1 MINTNKVKLFEE
13 FAAGEIS
20 NPDQN
25 IAPAGNMDASTVT
38 VDKTAM
44 SGEQVRAEIIKD
56 VDAILTNLET
66 LSKQI
71 SESIDKDFFFE
82 GPVNESLDS
91 IIDFVKKEA
100 NFVKGM
106 ALLQGKYKELLKT
119 ADSNI
124 IAAQEYDAIKKID
137 AAIDKMKRARDE
149 ASGPKKDAIQQ
160 KAIQTIAKLKEKKA
174 GIDSKFEET
183 KEAAKEA
190 LADVEEKMKKYEGNM
205 PGGSQGE
212 LYDST
217 KRKTV
222 SEVKME
228 GLKAKTKMLKEKG
241 NADAAKEAADE
252 LKKIGVRSKEAE
264 AGIKELSADVDP
276 KLEEQIKKIQTEVD
290 REKDEDLA
298 SIQSTIADLK
308 KSLSDDDKI
317 KSDPKLKK
325 ETEAKLEKAKAQED
339 KTLEGIYYLEDY
351 LEELKAQRAALKGE
365 EYDKAESKVGSTE
378 DGESGEREENPLM
391 KDDGKDKEEKTEPAE
406 KTALQ
411 KAEDQLAKATDKLQ
425 SDEAEV
431 EKKKSEIANVKADIE
446 KLNTEKGGF
455 DKEKQIKKAEAEYD
469 AAVQTHRDDMD
480 KISQAE
486 FPTPEEAT
494 LANNKANMK
503 LAKANL
509 ALAQAKGETNDIE
522 KFTGQIADL
531 EKEAD
536 KVQTKFD
543 NDEKRKDQVK
553 SVTKQIESQKEAIE
567 AQEEAIKKAAEAE
580 MDTDGWAKPGDEGY
594 EENQKAKKEVEKQK
608 KILVDMQEELEELK
622 IDLKRAKNIGLAE
635 AKSSGQAAA
644 AEVVQDEI
652 DDKKE
657 EIENIEAEIKRIES
671 DVIPKDEDDVAAA
684 KQKVDDL
691 RKSEFD
697 DIKKKQKQKSKKN
710 ESKELTWDSLK
721 EDLGLNQKVEKVH
734 ESFSIADK
742 MRLILK
748 R

>member
-25 IAPAGNMDASTVT
+25 VAPAGNMDASTVT
-38 VDKTAM
+38 VDKTSM

-71 SESIDKDFFFE
+71 TESIDKDFFFE

-106 ALLQGKYKELLKT
+106 ALLQGKYKQLLQT

-190 LADVEEKMKKYEGNM
+190 LAEVEEKMKKYEGKM
-205 PGGSQGE
+205 PGGTQGD

-222 SEVKME
+222 SDVKME

-276 KLEEQIKKIQTEVD
+276 KLEAQIKKIQTEID

-298 SIQSTIADLK
+298 TIQSTISDLK
-308 KSLSDDDKI
+308 KSLSDDDAI
-317 KSDPKLKK
+317 KEDPAKKKATEDKL
-325 ETEAKLEKAKAQED
+325 AKAKEQED

-391 KDDGKDKEEKTEPAE
+391 KDEPKKAGRKPDSETVQKAKAAVKQAKEELKDDQEELAEIPQEIKDTEE
-406 KTALQ
+406 DLK
-411 KAEDQLAKATDKLQ
+411 KAKDASAAANPPNPED
-425 SDEAEV
+425 
-431 EKKKSEIANVKADIE
+431 
-446 KLNTEKGGF
+446 
-455 DKEKQIKKAEAEYD
+455 IKKA
-469 AAVQTHRDDMD
+469 DDKIKKLEDELPGLMD
-480 KISQAE
+480 KLNSRVHPDVMSKKLEIAQA
-486 FPTPEEAT
+486 
-494 LANNKANMK
+494 K
-503 LAKANL
+503 LTRAELGGDDTEIKDAKEDVQSAKANY
-509 ALAQAKGETNDIE
+509 QEAKGN
-522 KFTGQIADL
+522 
-531 EKEAD
+531 
-536 KVQTKFD
+536 
-543 NDEKRKDQVK
+543 N
-553 SVTKQIESQKEAIE
+553 S
-567 AQEEAIKKAAEAE
+567 QEE
-580 MDTDGWAKPGDEGY
+580 
-594 EENQKAKKEVEKQK
+594 VE
-608 KILVDMQEELEELK
+608 
-622 IDLKRAKNIGLAE
+622 E
-635 AKSSGQAAA
+635 AKSSDQ
-644 AEVVQDEI
+644 E
-652 DDKKE
+652 
-657 EIENIEAEIKRIES
+657 
-671 DVIPKDEDDVAAA
+671 AAA
-684 KQKVDDL
+684 KVAKEDVKELEKEIKALKDREKELKDDEIPQDQTNL
-691 RKSEFD
+691 KNAEAELKAAQSKDKKDRSELGFTVD
-697 DIKKKQKQKSKKN
+697 DIKKRQKDKLKSTK
-710 ESKELTWDSLK
+710 ESKELTWESLK
-721 EDLGLNQKVEKVH
+721 EDLGLNQKAEKVH

>member
-20 NPDQN
+20 KPDQN
-25 IAPAGNMDASTVT
+25 VAPAGNMDASTVT

-71 SESIDKDFFFE
+71 TESIDKDFFFE

-106 ALLQGKYKELLKT
+106 ALLQGKYKQLLQT

-190 LADVEEKMKKYEGNM
+190 LAEVEEKMKKYEGNM
-205 PGGSQGE
+205 PGGTQGE
-212 LYDST
+212 LYDTT
-217 KRKTV
+217 KRKIN
-222 SEVKME
+222 SETKMD

-264 AGIKELSADVDP
+264 AGIKELSKDVDP
-276 KLEEQIKKIQTEVD
+276 KLEEQINKIQTEID

-298 SIQSTIADLK
+298 AIQSTITDLK

-325 ETEAKLEKAKAQED
+325 ETEDALAKAKAQED
-339 KTLEGIYYLEDY
+339 ETLEGIYYLEDY

-391 KDDGKDKEEKTEPAE
+391 KDDGDGKEEKPE
-406 KTALQ
+406 
-411 KAEDQLAKATDKLQ
+411 
-425 SDEAEV
+425 SDA
-431 EKKKSEIANVKADIE
+431 
-446 KLNTEKGGF
+446 
-455 DKEKQIKKAEAEYD
+455 IKKAED
-469 AAVQTHRDDMD
+469 
-480 KISQAE
+480 
-486 FPTPEEAT
+486 
-494 LANNKANMK
+494 K
-503 LAKANL
+503 LASAEKAL
-509 ALAQAKGETNDIE
+509 
-522 KFTGQIADL
+522 
-531 EKEAD
+531 
-536 KVQTKFD
+536 
-543 NDEKRKDQVK
+543 KD
-553 SVTKQIESQKEAIE
+553 
-567 AQEEAIKKAAEAE
+567 
-580 MDTDGWAKPGDEGY
+580 D
-594 EENQKAKKEVEKQK
+594 
-608 KILVDMQEELEELK
+608 QEELEEKPEDIKKMEDELK
-622 IDLKRAKNIGLAE
+622 DLRKEIGQVGLSSKQKQRLQKAKDIVKSAQDAVDNQDPDEEKHKANLDKLKRAKKAVKDILDTSVLGENSITEETLE
-635 AKSSGQAAA
+635 FFLELEENKSSDIEARKQVLKDELEDLKQKLAD
-644 AEVVQDEI
+644 ERKREQDLKQKEI
-652 DDKKE
+652 PQDKK
-657 EIENIEAEIKRIES
+657 NVDK
-671 DVIPKDEDDVAAA
+671 AA
-684 KQKVDDL
+684 KDL
-691 RKSEFD
+691 DAAKKGEFD
-697 DIKKKQKQKSKKN
+697 EIKKKQKEKLKSTK
-710 ESKELTWDSLK
+710 ESKELTWDTLK
-721 EDLGLNQKVEKVH
+721 EDLGLNQKAEKVH

>member
-20 NPDQN
+20 KPDQN
-25 IAPAGNMDASTVT
+25 VAPAGNMDASTVT

-71 SESIDKDFFFE
+71 TESIDKDFFFE

-106 ALLQGKYKELLKT
+106 ALLQGKYKQLLQT

-149 ASGPKKDAIQQ
+149 ASGPKKDAVQQ

-190 LADVEEKMKKYEGNM
+190 LAEVEEKMKKYEGNM
-205 PGGSQGE
+205 PGGTQGE
-212 LYDST
+212 LYDTT
-217 KRKTV
+217 KRKIN
-222 SEVKME
+222 SETKMD

-264 AGIKELSADVDP
+264 EGIKELSKDVDP
-276 KLEEQIKKIQTEVD
+276 KLEEQIKKIQTEID

-298 SIQSTIADLK
+298 AIQSNIADLK
-308 KSLSDDDKI
+308 KSLSDMDDET
-317 KSDPKLKK
+317 DPKEKK
-325 ETEAKLEKAKAQED
+325 DTEDALAKAKSQED
-339 KTLEGIYYLEDY
+339 ETLEGIYYLEDY

-391 KDDGKDKEEKTEPAE
+391 KDDGDGKEEKPE
-406 KTALQ
+406 
-411 KAEDQLAKATDKLQ
+411 
-425 SDEAEV
+425 SDA
-431 EKKKSEIANVKADIE
+431 
-446 KLNTEKGGF
+446 
-455 DKEKQIKKAEAEYD
+455 IKKAED
-469 AAVQTHRDDMD
+469 
-480 KISQAE
+480 
-486 FPTPEEAT
+486 
-494 LANNKANMK
+494 K
-503 LAKANL
+503 LASAEKAL
-509 ALAQAKGETNDIE
+509 
-522 KFTGQIADL
+522 
-531 EKEAD
+531 
-536 KVQTKFD
+536 
-543 NDEKRKDQVK
+543 KD
-553 SVTKQIESQKEAIE
+553 
-567 AQEEAIKKAAEAE
+567 
-580 MDTDGWAKPGDEGY
+580 D
-594 EENQKAKKEVEKQK
+594 
-608 KILVDMQEELEELK
+608 QEELEEKPEDIKKMEDELK
-622 IDLKRAKNIGLAE
+622 DLRKEIGQVGLSSKQKQRLQKAKDIVKSAQDAVDNQDPDEKKHKANLDKLKRAKKAVKDILDTSVLGENSITEETLE
-635 AKSSGQAAA
+635 FFLELEENKSSDIEARKQVLKDELEDLKQKLAD
-644 AEVVQDEI
+644 ERKREQDLKQKEI
-652 DDKKE
+652 PQDKK
-657 EIENIEAEIKRIES
+657 NVDK
-671 DVIPKDEDDVAAA
+671 AA
-684 KQKVDDL
+684 KDL
-691 RKSEFD
+691 DAAKKGEFD
-697 DIKKKQKQKSKKN
+697 EIKKKQKEKLKSTK
-710 ESKELTWDSLK
+710 ESKELTWDTLK
-721 EDLGLNQKVEKVH
+721 EDLGLNQKAEKVH

>member
-25 IAPAGNMDASTVT
+25 VAPAGNMDASTVT
-38 VDKTAM
+38 VDKTSM

-71 SESIDKDFFFE
+71 TESIDKDFFFE
-82 GPVNESLDS
+82 GPRLVNEKLDS

-106 ALLQGKYKELLKT
+106 ALLQGKYKQLLQT

-190 LADVEEKMKKYEGNM
+190 LAEVEEKMKKYEGNM
-205 PGGSQGE
+205 PGGTQGE

-217 KRKTV
+217 KRKIN
-222 SEVKME
+222 SEIKMD

-264 AGIKELSADVDP
+264 AGIKELSKDVDP
-276 KLEEQIKKIQTEVD
+276 KLEEQIKKIQTEID

-298 SIQSTIADLK
+298 AIQSNISDLK
-308 KSLSDDDKI
+308 KTLSDDDEVK
-317 KSDPKLKK
+317 KDAAKKKEVEDKLKK
-325 ETEAKLEKAKAQED
+325 EKARED
-339 KTLEGIYYLEDY
+339 ETLEGIYYLEDY

-391 KDDGKDKEEKTEPAE
+391 KDDEKGKEEKPESDAV
-406 KTALQ
+406 K
-411 KAEDQLAKATDKLQ
+411 KAED
-425 SDEAEV
+425 
-431 EKKKSEIANVKADIE
+431 
-446 KLNTEKGGF
+446 
-455 DKEKQIKKAEAEYD
+455 
-469 AAVQTHRDDMD
+469 
-480 KISQAE
+480 
-486 FPTPEEAT
+486 
-494 LANNKANMK
+494 K
-503 LAKANL
+503 LASAEKAL
-509 ALAQAKGETNDIE
+509 
-522 KFTGQIADL
+522 
-531 EKEAD
+531 
-536 KVQTKFD
+536 
-543 NDEKRKDQVK
+543 KD
-553 SVTKQIESQKEAIE
+553 
-567 AQEEAIKKAAEAE
+567 
-580 MDTDGWAKPGDEGY
+580 D
-594 EENQKAKKEVEKQK
+594 
-608 KILVDMQEELEELK
+608 QEELEEK
-622 IDLKRAKNIGLAE
+622 PKDIKKMEDDLK
-635 AKSSGQAAA
+635 
-644 AEVVQDEI
+644 
-652 DDKKE
+652 
-657 EIENIEAEIKRIES
+657 
-671 DVIPKDEDDVAAA
+671 
-684 KQKVDDL
+684 DL
-691 RKSEFD
+691 RKEIGQVGLSSKQKQMLQKAKDLVKSAQDAVDNQDPDEKKHKANLDKLERAKKAVKDILDTSVLGENSITEETLEFFLELEENKSSDIEARKQVLKDELEALKQKLADERERERYLKQKEIPQDNKNVDKAVKDLEAAKKGEFD
-697 DIKKKQKQKSKKN
+697 DIKKKQKDKLKSAK
-710 ESKELTWDSLK
+710 ESKELTWDTLK
-721 EDLGLNQKVEKVH
+721 EDLGLNQKAEKVH

>member
-25 IAPAGNMDASTVT
+25 VAPAGNMDASTVT

-71 SESIDKDFFFE
+71 TESIDKDFFFE

-106 ALLQGKYKELLKT
+106 ALLQGKYKQLLQT

-190 LADVEEKMKKYEGNM
+190 LAEVEEKMKKYEGNM
-205 PGGSQGE
+205 PSGTQGE

-264 AGIKELSADVDP
+264 AGIKELSKDVDP
-276 KLEEQIKKIQTEVD
+276 KLEEQINKIQNEID

-298 SIQSTIADLK
+298 SIQSTITDLK

-325 ETEAKLEKAKAQED
+325 ETEDKLAKAKAKED
-339 KTLEGIYYLEDY
+339 ETLEGIYYLEDY

-391 KDDGKDKEEKTEPAE
+391 KDDGKGEEEKP
-406 KTALQ
+406 KSDVVK
-411 KAEDQLAKATDKLQ
+411 KAEDKVASAQKEVDK
-425 SDEAEV
+425 DEAELKAIPKKIKKV
-431 EKKKSEIANVKADIE
+431 EKD
-446 KLNTEKGGF
+446 L
-455 DKEKQIKKAEAEYD
+455 KKAED
-469 AAVQTHRDDMD
+469 ILT
-480 KISQAE
+480 
-486 FPTPEEAT
+486 
-494 LANNKANMK
+494 KANP
-503 LAKANL
+503 AKN
-509 ALAQAKGETNDIE
+509 
-522 KFTGQIADL
+522 
-531 EKEAD
+531 KE
-536 KVQTKFD
+536 
-543 NDEKRKDQVK
+543 
-553 SVTKQIESQKEAIE
+553 
-567 AQEEAIKKAAEAE
+567 
-580 MDTDGWAKPGDEGY
+580 
-594 EENQKAKKEVEKQK
+594 EVE
-608 KILVDMQEELEELK
+608 
-622 IDLKRAKNIGLAE
+622 E
-635 AKSSGQAAA
+635 AKSSGAEAAA
-644 AEVVQDEI
+644 QVAKDEVEELKKK
-652 DDKKE
+652 KKE
-657 EIENIEAEIKRIES
+657 LGDREKELKGEELPQDYDNLEKAE
-671 DVIPKDEDDVAAA
+671 DELEDA
-684 KQKVDDL
+684 KL
-691 RKSEFD
+691 D
-697 DIKKKQKQKSKKN
+697 DIKKTQKDKLKSTK
-710 ESKELTWDSLK
+710 ESKELSWDTLK
-721 EDLGLNQKVEKVH
+721 EDLGLNQKEEKVH

>member
-25 IAPAGNMDASTVT
+25 VAPAGNMDASTVT
-38 VDKTAM
+38 VDKTSM

-71 SESIDKDFFFE
+71 TESIDKDFFFE

-106 ALLQGKYKELLKT
+106 ALLQGKYKQLLQT

-190 LADVEEKMKKYEGNM
+190 LAEVEEKMKKYEGNM
-205 PGGSQGE
+205 PGGTQGD

-222 SEVKME
+222 SDVKME

-276 KLEEQIKKIQTEVD
+276 KLEAQIKKIQTEID

-298 SIQSTIADLK
+298 TIQSTISDLK
-308 KSLSDDDKI
+308 KSLSDDDAI
-317 KSDPKLKK
+317 KEDPAKKKATEDKL
-325 ETEAKLEKAKAQED
+325 AKAKEQED

-391 KDDGKDKEEKTEPAE
+391 KDEPKKAGRKPDSETVQKAKAAVKQAKEELKDDQEELAEIPQEIKDTEE
-406 KTALQ
+406 DLK
-411 KAEDQLAKATDKLQ
+411 KAKDASAAANPPNPED
-425 SDEAEV
+425 
-431 EKKKSEIANVKADIE
+431 
-446 KLNTEKGGF
+446 
-455 DKEKQIKKAEAEYD
+455 IKKA
-469 AAVQTHRDDMD
+469 DDKIKKLEDELPGLMD
-480 KISQAE
+480 KLNSRVHPDVMSKKLEIAQA
-486 FPTPEEAT
+486 
-494 LANNKANMK
+494 K
-503 LAKANL
+503 LTRAELGGDDTEIKDAKEDVQSAKANY
-509 ALAQAKGETNDIE
+509 QEAKGN
-522 KFTGQIADL
+522 
-531 EKEAD
+531 
-536 KVQTKFD
+536 
-543 NDEKRKDQVK
+543 N
-553 SVTKQIESQKEAIE
+553 S
-567 AQEEAIKKAAEAE
+567 QEE
-580 MDTDGWAKPGDEGY
+580 
-594 EENQKAKKEVEKQK
+594 VE
-608 KILVDMQEELEELK
+608 
-622 IDLKRAKNIGLAE
+622 E
-635 AKSSGQAAA
+635 AKSSDQ
-644 AEVVQDEI
+644 E
-652 DDKKE
+652 
-657 EIENIEAEIKRIES
+657 
-671 DVIPKDEDDVAAA
+671 AAA
-684 KQKVDDL
+684 KVAKEDVKELEKEIKALKDREKELKDDEIPQDQTNL
-691 RKSEFD
+691 KNAEAELKAAQSKDKKDRSELGFTVD
-697 DIKKKQKQKSKKN
+697 DIKKRQKDKLKSTK
-710 ESKELTWDSLK
+710 ESKELTWESLK
-721 EDLGLNQKVEKVH
+721 EDLGLNQKAEKVH

>member
-25 IAPAGNMDASTVT
+25 VAPAGNMDASTVT

-71 SESIDKDFFFE
+71 TESIDKDFFFE

-106 ALLQGKYKELLKT
+106 ALLQGKYKQLLQT

-205 PGGSQGE
+205 PGGTQGE
-212 LYDST
+212 LYDTT
-217 KRKTV
+217 KRKIN
-222 SEVKME
+222 SETKMD

-264 AGIKELSADVDP
+264 AGIKELSKDVDP
-276 KLEEQIKKIQTEVD
+276 KLEEQIKKIQTEID

-298 SIQSTIADLK
+298 AIQSTISDLK

-317 KSDPKLKK
+317 KSDPAAKK
-325 ETEAKLEKAKAQED
+325 KVEAELEKEKAKED

-378 DGESGEREENPLM
+378 DGKSGEREENPLM
-391 KDDGKDKEEKTEPAE
+391 KDDGKGEEKPE
-406 KTALQ
+406 
-411 KAEDQLAKATDKLQ
+411 
-425 SDEAEV
+425 SDA
-431 EKKKSEIANVKADIE
+431 
-446 KLNTEKGGF
+446 
-455 DKEKQIKKAEAEYD
+455 IKKAEAKVASAEKALADDEKELAEIPKEVEKVETDIKKAEETAAASNPPNAEDLKKMDDLIQKSEEDLEKIEKKED
-469 AAVQTHRDDMD
+469 APKKDIGMAKMLVLANKRKKAKALGNTEEADGYQKDID
-480 KISQAE
+480 KINNE
-486 FPTPEEAT
+486 
-494 LANNKANMK
+494 LAIAAAAAMNKPGEDMIANMK
-503 LAKANL
+503 K
-509 ALAQAKGETNDIE
+509 
-522 KFTGQIADL
+522 
-531 EKEAD
+531 
-536 KVQTKFD
+536 D
-543 NDEKRKDQVK
+543 N
-553 SVTKQIESQKEAIE
+553 
-567 AQEEAIKKAAEAE
+567 EEAIKNNDKKLKD
-580 MDTDGWAKPGDEGY
+580 MFKNMPKGK
-594 EENQKAKKEVEKQK
+594 KKEEVE
-608 KILVDMQEELEELK
+608 
-622 IDLKRAKNIGLAE
+622 E
-635 AKSSGQAAA
+635 AKSSDQEAAA
-644 AEVVQDEI
+644 QVAKDEI
-652 DDKKE
+652 ENLKKKKKELQDREKELTKE
-657 EIENIEAEIKRIES
+657 EIPQDE
-671 DVIPKDEDDVAAA
+671 KDLEKAQKDLEAA
-684 KQKVDDL
+684 KDG
-691 RKSEFD
+691 EFD
-697 DIKKKQKQKSKKN
+697 DIKKKQKDKLKSTK
-710 ESKELTWDSLK
+710 ESKELTWESLK
-721 EDLGLNQKVEKVH
+721 EDLGLNQKAEKVH

>member
-25 IAPAGNMDASTVT
+25 VAPAGNMDASTVT

-71 SESIDKDFFFE
+71 TESIDKDFFFE
-82 GPVNESLDS
+82 RQGPVNESLDS

-106 ALLQGKYKELLKT
+106 ALLQGKYKQLLQT

-190 LADVEEKMKKYEGNM
+190 LAEVEEKMKKYEGNM
-205 PGGSQGE
+205 PGGTQGE

-222 SEVKME
+222 SEIKME

-264 AGIKELSADVDP
+264 AGIKELSKDVDP
-276 KLEEQIKKIQTEVD
+276 KLEEQIKKIQNEID

-298 SIQSTIADLK
+298 SIQSTITDLK

-391 KDDGKDKEEKTEPAE
+391 KDDEKGEEEKP
-406 KTALQ
+406 
-411 KAEDQLAKATDKLQ
+411 KLRPE
-425 SDEAEV
+425 SDV
-431 EKKKSEIANVKADIE
+431 
-446 KLNTEKGGF
+446 
-455 DKEKQIKKAEAEYD
+455 IKKAEAKVASAEKALQSD
-469 AAVQTHRDDMD
+469 EKELADIPKKID
-480 KISQAE
+480 KVEKDLKKAE
-486 FPTPEEAT
+486 EILT
-494 LANNKANMK
+494 KANPP
-503 LAKANL
+503 
-509 ALAQAKGETNDIE
+509 
-522 KFTGQIADL
+522 
-531 EKEAD
+531 
-536 KVQTKFD
+536 
-543 NDEKRKDQVK
+543 
-553 SVTKQIESQKEAIE
+553 
-567 AQEEAIKKAAEAE
+567 KK
-580 MDTDGWAKPGDEGY
+580 
-594 EENQKAKKEVEKQK
+594 KKEEVE
-608 KILVDMQEELEELK
+608 
-622 IDLKRAKNIGLAE
+622 E
-635 AKSSGQAAA
+635 AKSSGAEAAA
-644 AEVVQDEI
+644 QVAK
-652 DDKKE
+652 DDVEELKKKKKE
-657 EIENIEAEIKRIES
+657 LGDREKELKNKE
-671 DVIPKDEDDVAAA
+671 IPKDEKDLEQAEDELKSA
-684 KQKVDDL
+684 KKA
-691 RKSEFD
+691 EFD
-697 DIKKKQKQKSKKN
+697 DIKKTQKDKLKSTK
-710 ESKELTWDSLK
+710 ESKELTWDTLK
-721 EDLGLNQKVEKVH
+721 EDLGLNQKEEKVH

>member
-25 IAPAGNMDASTVT
+25 VAPAGNMDASTVT

-71 SESIDKDFFFE
+71 TESIDKDFFFE
-82 GPVNESLDS
+82 KPGLVNEKLDS
-91 IIDFVKKEA
+91 IIDWVKKEA

-106 ALLQGKYKELLKT
+106 ALLQGKYKQLLQT

-149 ASGPKKDAIQQ
+149 ASGPKKDAVQQ

-205 PGGSQGE
+205 PGGTQGD
-212 LYDST
+212 LYDTT
-217 KRKTV
+217 KRKIN
-222 SEVKME
+222 SETKMD

-252 LKKIGVRSKEAE
+252 LKKIGIRSKEAE
-264 AGIKELSADVDP
+264 EGIKELSKDVDP
-276 KLEEQIKKIQTEVD
+276 KLEEQIKKIQTEID

-298 SIQSTIADLK
+298 AIQSTITDLK

-317 KSDPKLKK
+317 KEDPKLKK
-325 ETEAKLEKAKAQED
+325 ETEDALAKEKEKED

-391 KDDGKDKEEKTEPAE
+391 KDDGDGKEEKPE
-406 KTALQ
+406 
-411 KAEDQLAKATDKLQ
+411 
-425 SDEAEV
+425 SDA
-431 EKKKSEIANVKADIE
+431 
-446 KLNTEKGGF
+446 
-455 DKEKQIKKAEAEYD
+455 IKKAED
-469 AAVQTHRDDMD
+469 
-480 KISQAE
+480 
-486 FPTPEEAT
+486 
-494 LANNKANMK
+494 K
-503 LAKANL
+503 LASAEKAL
-509 ALAQAKGETNDIE
+509 
-522 KFTGQIADL
+522 
-531 EKEAD
+531 
-536 KVQTKFD
+536 
-543 NDEKRKDQVK
+543 KD
-553 SVTKQIESQKEAIE
+553 
-567 AQEEAIKKAAEAE
+567 
-580 MDTDGWAKPGDEGY
+580 D
-594 EENQKAKKEVEKQK
+594 
-608 KILVDMQEELEELK
+608 QEELEEKPEDIKKMEDELK
-622 IDLKRAKNIGLAE
+622 
-635 AKSSGQAAA
+635 
-644 AEVVQDEI
+644 
-652 DDKKE
+652 
-657 EIENIEAEIKRIES
+657 
-671 DVIPKDEDDVAAA
+671 
-684 KQKVDDL
+684 DL
-691 RKSEFD
+691 RKEIGQVGLSSKQKQRLQKAKDIVKSAQDAVDNQDPDEKKHKANINKLERAKKAVKDILDTSVLGENSITEETLEFFLELEENKSSDVEARKQVLKDELESLKQKLADERKREQDLKQKEIPQDKKNVDKAVKDLEAAKKGEFD
-697 DIKKKQKQKSKKN
+697 EIKKKQKEKLKSTK
-710 ESKELTWDSLK
+710 ESKELTWDTLK

>member
-25 IAPAGNMDASTVT
+25 VAPAGNMDASTVT

-71 SESIDKDFFFE
+71 TESIDKDFFFE
-82 GPVNESLDS
+82 KPGLVNEKLDS
-91 IIDFVKKEA
+91 IIDWVKKEA

-106 ALLQGKYKELLKT
+106 ALLQGKYKQLLQT

-190 LADVEEKMKKYEGNM
+190 LAEVEEKMKKYEGNM
-205 PGGSQGE
+205 PSGTQGE

-222 SEVKME
+222 SEIKME

-252 LKKIGVRSKEAE
+252 LKKIGIRSKEAE
-264 AGIKELSADVDP
+264 AGIKELSKDVDP
-276 KLEEQIKKIQTEVD
+276 KLEEQIKKIQTEID

-298 SIQSTIADLK
+298 AIQSTITDLK
-308 KSLSDDDKI
+308 KSLSDDDAVKNDAA
-317 KSDPKLKK
+317 KKK
-325 ETEAKLEKAKAQED
+325 EVEDALEKEKAKED

-391 KDDGKDKEEKTEPAE
+391 KDDGKGEEKPE
-406 KTALQ
+406 
-411 KAEDQLAKATDKLQ
+411 
-425 SDEAEV
+425 SDV
-431 EKKKSEIANVKADIE
+431 
-446 KLNTEKGGF
+446 
-455 DKEKQIKKAEAEYD
+455 IKKAED
-469 AAVQTHRDDMD
+469 
-480 KISQAE
+480 
-486 FPTPEEAT
+486 
-494 LANNKANMK
+494 K
-503 LAKANL
+503 LASAEKAL
-509 ALAQAKGETNDIE
+509 KDDQEELAQKPED
-522 KFTGQIADL
+522 
-531 EKEAD
+531 
-536 KVQTKFD
+536 
-543 NDEKRKDQVK
+543 
-553 SVTKQIESQKEAIE
+553 
-567 AQEEAIKKAAEAE
+567 IKKME
-580 MDTDGWAKPGDEGY
+580 DELKDLRKEIGQVGLSSK
-594 EENQKAKKEVEKQK
+594 EKQRLQKAKELVKSAQDAVDNQDPDEEKHKANVDKLARAK
-608 KILVDMQEELEELK
+608 KAVKDILDTSVLGENSITEETLEFFLELEENKSSDIEARKQVLK
-622 IDLKRAKNIGLAE
+622 DELEALKQKLADEREREQDLKQE
-635 AKSSGQAAA
+635 
-644 AEVVQDEI
+644 EI
-652 DDKKE
+652 PQDKK
-657 EIENIEAEIKRIES
+657 NVDKA
-671 DVIPKDEDDVAAA
+671 VKDLEAA
-684 KQKVDDL
+684 KKG
-691 RKSEFD
+691 EFD
-697 DIKKKQKQKSKKN
+697 DIKKKQKEKLKSTK

>member
-25 IAPAGNMDASTVT
+25 VAPAGNMDASTVT

-71 SESIDKDFFFE
+71 TESIDKDFFFE

-106 ALLQGKYKELLKT
+106 ALLQGKYKQLLQT

-190 LADVEEKMKKYEGNM
+190 LAEVEEKMKKYEGNM
-205 PGGSQGE
+205 PSGTQGE

-276 KLEEQIKKIQTEVD
+276 KLEEQIKKIQSEID

-298 SIQSTIADLK
+298 SIQSTITDLK

-317 KSDPKLKK
+317 KSDPKLKS

-446 KLNTEKGGF
+446 KLDSEKGGF

-469 AAVQTHRDDMD
+469 AAVQTHRNDMD

-494 LANNKANMK
+494 LASNKANMK

-536 KVQTKFD
+536 KVQKKFD
-543 NDEKRKDQVK
+543 NDEKRKSETKRLEDAIEDKQYAIRDQEDLVK
-553 SVTKQIESQKEAIE
+553 QKSEALSKLSSDNKEYDKAQKEYF
-567 AQEEAIKKAAEAE
+567 AERKNLKRMKEE
-580 MDTDGWAKPGDEGY
+580 MDK
-594 EENQKAKKEVEKQK
+594 
-608 KILVDMQEELEELK
+608 LK
-622 IDLKRAKNIGLAE
+622 IELKRAKNIGLAE

-652 DDKKE
+652 DDKKD

-691 RKSEFD
+691 RKGEFD

>member
-25 IAPAGNMDASTVT
+25 VAPAGNMDASTVT
-38 VDKTAM
+38 VDKTSM

-71 SESIDKDFFFE
+71 TESIDKDFFFE

-106 ALLQGKYKELLKT
+106 ALLQGKYKQLLQT

-149 ASGPKKDAIQQ
+149 ASGPQKDAIQQ

-190 LADVEEKMKKYEGNM
+190 LAEVEEKMKKYEGNM
-205 PGGSQGE
+205 PGGTQGD

-222 SEVKME
+222 SDVKME

-276 KLEEQIKKIQTEVD
+276 KLEEQIKKIQTEID

-298 SIQSTIADLK
+298 TIQSTISDLK
-308 KSLSDDDKI
+308 KSLSDDDAI
-317 KSDPKLKK
+317 KEDPAKKKATEDKL
-325 ETEAKLEKAKAQED
+325 AKAKEQED

-391 KDDGKDKEEKTEPAE
+391 KDEPKKAGRKPDSETVQKAKAAVKQAKEELKDDQEELAEIPQEIKDTEE
-406 KTALQ
+406 DLK
-411 KAEDQLAKATDKLQ
+411 KAKDASAAANPPNPED
-425 SDEAEV
+425 
-431 EKKKSEIANVKADIE
+431 
-446 KLNTEKGGF
+446 
-455 DKEKQIKKAEAEYD
+455 IKKA
-469 AAVQTHRDDMD
+469 DDKIKKLEDELPGLMD
-480 KISQAE
+480 KLNSRVHPDVMSKKLEIAQA
-486 FPTPEEAT
+486 
-494 LANNKANMK
+494 K
-503 LAKANL
+503 LTRAELGGDDTEIKDAKEDVQSAKANY
-509 ALAQAKGETNDIE
+509 QEAKGN
-522 KFTGQIADL
+522 
-531 EKEAD
+531 
-536 KVQTKFD
+536 
-543 NDEKRKDQVK
+543 N
-553 SVTKQIESQKEAIE
+553 S
-567 AQEEAIKKAAEAE
+567 QEE
-580 MDTDGWAKPGDEGY
+580 
-594 EENQKAKKEVEKQK
+594 VE
-608 KILVDMQEELEELK
+608 
-622 IDLKRAKNIGLAE
+622 E
-635 AKSSGQAAA
+635 AKSSDQ
-644 AEVVQDEI
+644 E
-652 DDKKE
+652 
-657 EIENIEAEIKRIES
+657 
-671 DVIPKDEDDVAAA
+671 AAA
-684 KQKVDDL
+684 KVAKEDVKELEKEIKALKDREKELKDDEIPQDQTNL
-691 RKSEFD
+691 KNAEAELKAAQSKDKKDRSELGFTVD
-697 DIKKKQKQKSKKN
+697 DIKKRQKDKLKSTK
-710 ESKELTWDSLK
+710 ESKELTWESLK
-721 EDLGLNQKVEKVH
+721 EDLGLNQKAEKVH

>member
-25 IAPAGNMDASTVT
+25 VAPAGNMDASTVT

-44 SGEQVRAEIIKD
+44 SGEQVRAEIIKA
-56 VDAILTNLET
+56 VAAILTNLET

-71 SESIDKDFFFE
+71 TESIDKDFFFE

-106 ALLQGKYKELLKT
+106 ALLQGKYKQLLQT

-190 LADVEEKMKKYEGNM
+190 LAEVEENMKKYEGNM
-205 PGGSQGE
+205 PGGTQGE

-217 KRKTV
+217 KRKIN
-222 SEVKME
+222 SEVKMD

-264 AGIKELSADVDP
+264 AGIKELSKDVDP
-276 KLEEQIKKIQTEVD
+276 KLEEQIKKIQTEID

-298 SIQSTIADLK
+298 SIQSTITDLK

-317 KSDPKLKK
+317 KSDPKLKS
-325 ETEAKLEKAKAQED
+325 ETEAKLEKAKAKED

-391 KDDGKDKEEKTEPAE
+391 KDDEKGKEEKPE
-406 KTALQ
+406 
-411 KAEDQLAKATDKLQ
+411 
-425 SDEAEV
+425 SDA
-431 EKKKSEIANVKADIE
+431 
-446 KLNTEKGGF
+446 
-455 DKEKQIKKAEAEYD
+455 IKKAED
-469 AAVQTHRDDMD
+469 
-480 KISQAE
+480 
-486 FPTPEEAT
+486 
-494 LANNKANMK
+494 K
-503 LAKANL
+503 LASAEKAL
-509 ALAQAKGETNDIE
+509 
-522 KFTGQIADL
+522 
-531 EKEAD
+531 
-536 KVQTKFD
+536 
-543 NDEKRKDQVK
+543 KD
-553 SVTKQIESQKEAIE
+553 
-567 AQEEAIKKAAEAE
+567 
-580 MDTDGWAKPGDEGY
+580 D
-594 EENQKAKKEVEKQK
+594 
-608 KILVDMQEELEELK
+608 QEELEEK
-622 IDLKRAKNIGLAE
+622 
-635 AKSSGQAAA
+635 
-644 AEVVQDEI
+644 
-652 DDKKE
+652 
-657 EIENIEAEIKRIES
+657 
-671 DVIPKDEDDVAAA
+671 PKDIKKMEDEL
-684 KQKVDDL
+684 KDL
-691 RKSEFD
+691 RKEIGQVGLS
-697 DIKKKQKQKSKKN
+697 
-710 ESKELTWDSLK
+710 SKEKQRLQKAK
-721 EDLGLNQKVEKVH
+721 ELVKSAQDAVDNQDPDEEKHKANLDKLERAKKAVKDILDTSVLGEN
-734 ESFSIADK
+734 SITEET
-742 MRLILK
+742 
-748 R
+748 

>member
-25 IAPAGNMDASTVT
+25 VAPAGNMDASTVT

-71 SESIDKDFFFE
+71 TESIDKDFFFE
-82 GPVNESLDS
+82 KPGLVNEKLDS
-91 IIDFVKKEA
+91 IIDWVKKEA

-106 ALLQGKYKELLKT
+106 ALLQGKYKQLLQT

-190 LADVEEKMKKYEGNM
+190 LAEVEEKMKKYEGNM
-205 PGGSQGE
+205 PSGTQGD
-212 LYDST
+212 LYDNT

-252 LKKIGVRSKEAE
+252 LKKIGIRSKEAE
-264 AGIKELSADVDP
+264 AGIKELSKDVDP
-276 KLEEQIKKIQTEVD
+276 KLEEQIKKIQTEID

-298 SIQSTIADLK
+298 AIQSTITDLK
-308 KSLSDDDKI
+308 KSLSDDDAVKNDAA
-317 KSDPKLKK
+317 KKK
-325 ETEAKLEKAKAQED
+325 EVEDALEKEKAKED

-378 DGESGEREENPLM
+378 DGKSGEREENPLM
-391 KDDGKDKEEKTEPAE
+391 KDDEKGKEEKPESDAVKKAEDKLASAE
-406 KTALQ
+406 KALKDDQEELAQKPEDIKKMEDELKDLRKEIGQVGLSSKEKQRLQ
-411 KAEDQLAKATDKLQ
+411 KAKELVKSAQDAVDNQDPDEEKHKANVDKL
-425 SDEAEV
+425 AR
-431 EKKKSEIANVKADIE
+431 A
-446 KLNTEKGGF
+446 
-455 DKEKQIKKAEAEYD
+455 KKAVKDILDTSVLGENSITEE
-469 AAVQTHRDDMD
+469 TL
-480 KISQAE
+480 E
-486 FPTPEEAT
+486 FF
-494 LANNKANMK
+494 L
-503 LAKANL
+503 
-509 ALAQAKGETNDIE
+509 
-522 KFTGQIADL
+522 
-531 EKEAD
+531 
-536 KVQTKFD
+536 
-543 NDEKRKDQVK
+543 
-553 SVTKQIESQKEAIE
+553 
-567 AQEEAIKKAAEAE
+567 
-580 MDTDGWAKPGDEGY
+580 
-594 EENQKAKKEVEKQK
+594 
-608 KILVDMQEELEELK
+608 ELEENKSSDIEARKQVLK
-622 IDLKRAKNIGLAE
+622 DELEALKQKLADEREREQDLKQE
-635 AKSSGQAAA
+635 
-644 AEVVQDEI
+644 EI
-652 DDKKE
+652 PQDKK
-657 EIENIEAEIKRIES
+657 NVDKA
-671 DVIPKDEDDVAAA
+671 VKDLEAA
-684 KQKVDDL
+684 KKG
-691 RKSEFD
+691 EFD
-697 DIKKKQKQKSKKN
+697 DIKKKQKEKLKSTK

>member
-25 IAPAGNMDASTVT
+25 VAPAGNMDASTVT

-71 SESIDKDFFFE
+71 TESIDKDFFFE

-106 ALLQGKYKELLKT
+106 ALLQGKYKQLLQT

-149 ASGPKKDAIQQ
+149 ASGPKKDAVQQ

-190 LADVEEKMKKYEGNM
+190 LAEVEEKMKKYEGNM
-205 PGGSQGE
+205 PGGTQGE
-212 LYDST
+212 LYDTT
-217 KRKTV
+217 KRKIN
-222 SEVKME
+222 SETKMD

-264 AGIKELSADVDP
+264 AGIKELSKDVDP
-276 KLEEQIKKIQTEVD
+276 KLEEQIKKIQTEID

-298 SIQSTIADLK
+298 VIQSNIADLK
-308 KSLSDDDKI
+308 KSLSDMDDET
-317 KSDPKLKK
+317 DPKEKK
-325 ETEAKLEKAKAQED
+325 DTETKLANAKAQED

-378 DGESGEREENPLM
+378 DGGSGEREENPLM
-391 KDDGKDKEEKTEPAE
+391 KDEPKKAGRKPDSETVQKAKAAVKQAKAELKNDQEELAEIPQEIKDTEEDLEKAKDASATANPPNAEELKKMDDNIEKAE
-406 KTALQ
+406 KNLKELKKNKDTDP
-411 KAEDQLAKATDKLQ
+411 KKVKFAEQNLLANKMK
-425 SDEAEV
+425 
-431 EKKKSEIANVKADIE
+431 
-446 KLNTEKGGF
+446 
-455 DKEKQIKKAEAEYD
+455 KEK
-469 AAVQTHRDDMD
+469 
-480 KISQAE
+480 
-486 FPTPEEAT
+486 
-494 LANNKANMK
+494 
-503 LAKANL
+503 
-509 ALAQAKGETNDIE
+509 ALGKT
-522 KFTGQIADL
+522 
-531 EKEAD
+531 KEAD
-536 KVQTKFD
+536 KL
-543 NDEKRKDQVK
+543 
-553 SVTKQIESQKEAIE
+553 
-567 AQEEAIKKAAEAE
+567 
-580 MDTDGWAKPGDEGY
+580 
-594 EENQKAKKEVEKQK
+594 KKEIDKIGKEMAQMAADATSKSADEIISNMKKSNADNLKKQSKVIKNMFSDTKKKEKEEVE
-608 KILVDMQEELEELK
+608 
-622 IDLKRAKNIGLAE
+622 E
-635 AKSSGQAAA
+635 AKSSDQEAAIQRA
-644 AEVVQDEI
+644 KDDVEELEKEIKVLKDREKELKDDEI
-652 DDKKE
+652 PQDQTNLKNAEAELKAAQSKDKKD
-657 EIENIEAEIKRIES
+657 R
-671 DVIPKDEDDVAAA
+671 
-684 KQKVDDL
+684 
-691 RKSEFD
+691 SELGGTVD
-697 DIKKKQKQKSKKN
+697 DIKKKQKDKLKSTK
-710 ESKELTWDSLK
+710 ESKELTWDTLK
-721 EDLGLNQKVEKVH
+721 EDLGLNQKAEKVH

>member
-25 IAPAGNMDASTVT
+25 VAPAGNMDASTVT

-71 SESIDKDFFFE
+71 TESIDKDFFFE

-106 ALLQGKYKELLKT
+106 ALLQGKYKQLLQT

-190 LADVEEKMKKYEGNM
+190 LAEVEEKMKKYEGNM
-205 PGGSQGE
+205 PSGTQGE

-264 AGIKELSADVDP
+264 AGIKELSKDVDP
-276 KLEEQIKKIQTEVD
+276 KLEEQINKIQNEID

-298 SIQSTIADLK
+298 SIQSTITDLK

-325 ETEAKLEKAKAQED
+325 ATEDKLAKAKAKED
-339 KTLEGIYYLEDY
+339 ETLEGIYYLEDY

-391 KDDGKDKEEKTEPAE
+391 KDDGKGEEEKP
-406 KTALQ
+406 KSDVVK
-411 KAEDQLAKATDKLQ
+411 KAEDKVASAQKEVDK
-425 SDEAEV
+425 DEAELKAIPKKIKKV
-431 EKKKSEIANVKADIE
+431 ERD
-446 KLNTEKGGF
+446 L
-455 DKEKQIKKAEAEYD
+455 KKAED
-469 AAVQTHRDDMD
+469 ILT
-480 KISQAE
+480 
-486 FPTPEEAT
+486 
-494 LANNKANMK
+494 KANP
-503 LAKANL
+503 AKN
-509 ALAQAKGETNDIE
+509 
-522 KFTGQIADL
+522 
-531 EKEAD
+531 KE
-536 KVQTKFD
+536 
-543 NDEKRKDQVK
+543 
-553 SVTKQIESQKEAIE
+553 
-567 AQEEAIKKAAEAE
+567 
-580 MDTDGWAKPGDEGY
+580 
-594 EENQKAKKEVEKQK
+594 EVE
-608 KILVDMQEELEELK
+608 
-622 IDLKRAKNIGLAE
+622 E
-635 AKSSGQAAA
+635 AKSSGAEAAA
-644 AEVVQDEI
+644 QVAKDEVEELKKK
-652 DDKKE
+652 KKE
-657 EIENIEAEIKRIES
+657 LGDREKELKGEELPQDYDNLEKAE
-671 DVIPKDEDDVAAA
+671 DELEDA
-684 KQKVDDL
+684 KL
-691 RKSEFD
+691 D
-697 DIKKKQKQKSKKN
+697 DIKKTQKDKLKSTK
-710 ESKELTWDSLK
+710 ESKELSWDTLK
-721 EDLGLNQKVEKVH
+721 EDLGLNQKEEKVH

>member
-25 IAPAGNMDASTVT
+25 VAPAGNMDASTVT

-71 SESIDKDFFFE
+71 TESIDKDFFFE

-106 ALLQGKYKELLKT
+106 ALLQGKYKQLLQT

-190 LADVEEKMKKYEGNM
+190 LAEVEEKMKKYEGNM
-205 PGGSQGE
+205 PSGTQGE

-264 AGIKELSADVDP
+264 AGIKELSKDVDP
-276 KLEEQIKKIQTEVD
+276 KLEEQINKIQNEID

-298 SIQSTIADLK
+298 SIQSTITDLK

-325 ETEAKLEKAKAQED
+325 ATEDKLAKAKAKED
-339 KTLEGIYYLEDY
+339 ETLEGIYYLEDY

-391 KDDGKDKEEKTEPAE
+391 KDDGKGEEEKP
-406 KTALQ
+406 KSDVVK
-411 KAEDQLAKATDKLQ
+411 KAEDKVASAQKEVDK
-425 SDEAEV
+425 DEAELKAIPKKIKKV
-431 EKKKSEIANVKADIE
+431 EKD
-446 KLNTEKGGF
+446 L
-455 DKEKQIKKAEAEYD
+455 KKAED
-469 AAVQTHRDDMD
+469 ILT
-480 KISQAE
+480 
-486 FPTPEEAT
+486 
-494 LANNKANMK
+494 KANP
-503 LAKANL
+503 AKN
-509 ALAQAKGETNDIE
+509 
-522 KFTGQIADL
+522 
-531 EKEAD
+531 KE
-536 KVQTKFD
+536 
-543 NDEKRKDQVK
+543 
-553 SVTKQIESQKEAIE
+553 
-567 AQEEAIKKAAEAE
+567 
-580 MDTDGWAKPGDEGY
+580 
-594 EENQKAKKEVEKQK
+594 EVE
-608 KILVDMQEELEELK
+608 
-622 IDLKRAKNIGLAE
+622 E
-635 AKSSGQAAA
+635 AKSSGAEAAA
-644 AEVVQDEI
+644 QVAK
-652 DDKKE
+652 DDVEELKKKKKE
-657 EIENIEAEIKRIES
+657 LGDREKELKGEELPQDYDNLEKAE
-671 DVIPKDEDDVAAA
+671 DELEDA
-684 KQKVDDL
+684 KL
-691 RKSEFD
+691 D
-697 DIKKKQKQKSKKN
+697 DIKKTQKDKLKSTK
-710 ESKELTWDSLK
+710 ESKELSWDTLK
-721 EDLGLNQKVEKVH
+721 EDLGLNQKEEKVH

>member
-25 IAPAGNMDASTVT
+25 VAPAGNMDASTVT

-71 SESIDKDFFFE
+71 TESIDKDFFFE

-106 ALLQGKYKELLKT
+106 ALLQGKYKQLLQT

-190 LADVEEKMKKYEGNM
+190 LAEVEEKMKKYEGNM
-205 PGGSQGE
+205 PSGTQGE

-264 AGIKELSADVDP
+264 AGIKELSKDVDP
-276 KLEEQIKKIQTEVD
+276 KLEEQINKIQNEID

-298 SIQSTIADLK
+298 SIQSTITDLK

-325 ETEAKLEKAKAQED
+325 ATEDKLAKAKAKED
-339 KTLEGIYYLEDY
+339 ETLEGIYYLEDY

-391 KDDGKDKEEKTEPAE
+391 KDDGKGEEEKP
-406 KTALQ
+406 KSDVVK
-411 KAEDQLAKATDKLQ
+411 KAEDKVASAQKEVDK
-425 SDEAEV
+425 DEAELKAIPKKIKKV
-431 EKKKSEIANVKADIE
+431 EKD
-446 KLNTEKGGF
+446 L
-455 DKEKQIKKAEAEYD
+455 KKAED
-469 AAVQTHRDDMD
+469 ILT
-480 KISQAE
+480 
-486 FPTPEEAT
+486 
-494 LANNKANMK
+494 KANP
-503 LAKANL
+503 AKN
-509 ALAQAKGETNDIE
+509 
-522 KFTGQIADL
+522 
-531 EKEAD
+531 KE
-536 KVQTKFD
+536 
-543 NDEKRKDQVK
+543 
-553 SVTKQIESQKEAIE
+553 
-567 AQEEAIKKAAEAE
+567 
-580 MDTDGWAKPGDEGY
+580 
-594 EENQKAKKEVEKQK
+594 EVE
-608 KILVDMQEELEELK
+608 
-622 IDLKRAKNIGLAE
+622 E
-635 AKSSGQAAA
+635 AKSSGAEAAA
-644 AEVVQDEI
+644 QVAKDEVEELKKK
-652 DDKKE
+652 KKE
-657 EIENIEAEIKRIES
+657 LGDRENELKTKE
-671 DVIPKDEDDVAAA
+671 IPKDE
-684 KQKVDDL
+684 KDL
-691 RKSEFD
+691 EQAEDELKAVKKAEFD
-697 DIKKKQKQKSKKN
+697 DIKKTQKDKLKSTK
-710 ESKELTWDSLK
+710 ESKELSWDTLK
-721 EDLGLNQKVEKVH
+721 EDLGLNQKEEKVH

>member
-25 IAPAGNMDASTVT
+25 VAPAGNMDASTVT
-38 VDKTAM
+38 VDKTSM

-71 SESIDKDFFFE
+71 TESIDKDFFFE
-82 GPVNESLDS
+82 KPGPVNEKLDS

-106 ALLQGKYKELLKT
+106 ALLQGKYKQLLQT

-205 PGGSQGE
+205 PGGTQGE

-217 KRKTV
+217 KRKIN
-222 SEVKME
+222 SEIKMD

-264 AGIKELSADVDP
+264 AGIKELSKDVDP
-276 KLEEQIKKIQTEVD
+276 KLEEQIKKIQTEID

-298 SIQSTIADLK
+298 AIQSTISDLK

-325 ETEAKLEKAKAQED
+325 ETEAKLAKAKAQED
-339 KTLEGIYYLEDY
+339 ETLEGIYYLEDY

-391 KDDGKDKEEKTEPAE
+391 KDDEKGEEEKPESDAIKKAEDKVASAEKALADDEKELAEIPKEVEKVDKDIKKAE
-406 KTALQ
+406 KTAS
-411 KAEDQLAKATDKLQ
+411 T
-425 SDEAEV
+425 
-431 EKKKSEIANVKADIE
+431 ANP
-446 KLNTEKGGF
+446 
-455 DKEKQIKKAEAEYD
+455 
-469 AAVQTHRDDMD
+469 
-480 KISQAE
+480 
-486 FPTPEEAT
+486 PTPEDLKKMDAAIQKSE
-494 LANNKANMK
+494 
-503 LAKANL
+503 
-509 ALAQAKGETNDIE
+509 E
-522 KFTGQIADL
+522 DL
-531 EKEAD
+531 EKEKNKEDASPKDIGMAEMLVLANKRDKAKALGETEEAD
-536 KVQTKFD
+536 ELQKKIEKIN
-543 NDEKRKDQVK
+543 NDLAVAAANATNKPGEDMIAKMKKD
-553 SVTKQIESQKEAIE
+553 S
-567 AQEEAIKKAAEAE
+567 EEAIKKN
-580 MDTDGWAKPGDEGY
+580 AKNLKDMMKDIPKG
-594 EENQKAKKEVEKQK
+594 KKKEEVE
-608 KILVDMQEELEELK
+608 
-622 IDLKRAKNIGLAE
+622 E
-635 AKSSGQAAA
+635 AKSSGAEAAA
-644 AEVVQDEI
+644 QVAKDEIEELKKKKKELQDRAKELKGEEIPQDEK
-652 DDKKE
+652 DLEK
-657 EIENIEAEIKRIES
+657 AE
-671 DVIPKDEDDVAAA
+671 DELEAA
-684 KQKVDDL
+684 KKG
-691 RKSEFD
+691 EFD
-697 DIKKKQKQKSKKN
+697 DVKKTQKDKLKSTK

-721 EDLGLNQKVEKVH
+721 EDLGLNQKAEKVH

>member
-1 MINTNKVKLFEE
+1 MINTNKVRLFEE

-20 NPDQN
+20 NPEQN
-25 IAPAGNMDASTVT
+25 VAPAGNVNSTSIP
-38 VDKTAM
+38 VDKTKIEA

-66 LSKQI
+66 LSKRI
-71 SESIDKDFFFE
+71 SENIDKDFFFE
-82 GPVNESLDS
+82 GLINESLEG
-91 IIDFVKKEA
+91 IIGFVKQQA
-100 NFVKGM
+100 NWAKGM
-106 ALLQGKYKELLKT
+106 ALINGDWKKLKLEGNS
-119 ADSNI
+119 DI
-124 IAAQEYDAIKKID
+124 IAGKEHDALAKIE
-137 AAIDKMKRARDE
+137 ASIDKMKRARDE
-149 ASGPKKDAIQQ
+149 ATGPKKDAIQQ
-160 KAIQTIAKLKEKKA
+160 KAIATIAKLKDNKA
-174 GIDSKFEET
+174 DISSKFEEA
-183 KEAAKEA
+183 KEAAAQA
-190 LADVEEKMKKYEGNM
+190 LEDVEEKLKKYEDNM
-205 PGGSQGE
+205 PGGTEGD
-212 LYDST
+212 LYFNT
-217 KRKTV
+217 KRKIGNGI
-222 SEVKME
+222 KMD
-228 GLKAKTKMLKEKG
+228 GLKEKARVAKEKG
-241 NADAAKEAADE
+241 KTDAAKEAADE
-252 LKKIGVRSKEAE
+252 LKKIGVRSKEADE
-264 AGIKELSADVDP
+264 AIKELSADVDP
-276 KLEEQIKKIQTEVD
+276 KLEEQINKIQNEID

-298 SIQSTIADLK
+298 SIQSTISDLK

-325 ETEAKLEKAKAQED
+325 ETEAKLERAKEQED

-365 EYDKAESKVGSTE
+365 DYDKAESKVGSTE
-378 DGESGEREENPLM
+378 DDE
-391 KDDGKDKEEKTEPAE
+391 GKEKEGLGVMGDEEEKTEQEPEE

-411 KAEDQLAKATDKLQ
+411 KAEDKLAKATDKLQ

-431 EKKKSEIANVKADIE
+431 ENKKSEIANVKADIE
-446 KLNTEKGGF
+446 KLNSEKGGF

-469 AAVQTHRDDMD
+469 AAVQTHRNDMD

-531 EKEAD
+531 EKEAG
-536 KVQTKFD
+536 KVQKKFD
-543 NDEKRKDQVK
+543 NDEKRKSETKRLEDAIEDKLGQIMNQEDLVK
-553 SVTKQIESQKEAIE
+553 QKEEEMMKYSSFAEPDSDE
-567 AQEEAIKKAAEAE
+567 AKKYKDAKKAYDAERKNLRRTKE
-580 MDTDGWAKPGDEGY
+580 
-594 EENQKAKKEVEKQK
+594 EVE
-608 KILVDMQEELEELK
+608 ELR

-671 DVIPKDEDDVAAA
+671 DVIPKDEEDVAAA

-691 RKSEFD
+691 RKGEFD

-710 ESKELTWDSLK
+710 ESKELTWESLK

-734 ESFSIADK
+734 ESFSIADRI
-742 MRLILK
+742 RLILN